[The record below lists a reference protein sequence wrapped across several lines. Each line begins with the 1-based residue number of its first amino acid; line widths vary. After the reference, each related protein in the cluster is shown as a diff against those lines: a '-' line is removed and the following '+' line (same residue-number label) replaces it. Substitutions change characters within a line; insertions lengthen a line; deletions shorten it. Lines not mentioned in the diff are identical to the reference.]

1 MSHAN
6 SSLIAWVVLGV
17 LSMTFQITVWQE
29 PHLAFHSRS
38 PAHLAWSFTK
48 MAPWLMAGNR
58 SRFLPWQEQPAAL
71 RHACTGLSQAL
82 GTTLEIS
89 GLEHIQGGHIQGKQG
104 QGGPFVVLPL
114 HEGHLD
120 FVSLFQLP
128 IPLRFVA
135 RLETMRWPVIG
146 PIMRDSGS
154 IEVSPERGLSS
165 YRAMLRQA
173 KPIFDRGES
182 LVVFPQGS
190 ICGLEIEFQP
200 GAFRLAKHYGLPIL
214 PVVLS
219 GSHSIWDFPFN
230 PFLHGRGRVCMEI
243 LEPIPASV
251 VAADPEA
258 VRVDLKRRM
267 KARALES
274 DFVPP
279 RRYDPDRDGYW
290 DGYLLEIDPDF
301 TDLHAKVAAHR
312 AKNGV
317 LPDGRYSDGRQPGI
331 AEKIFNGLTGTPG

>member
-1 MSHAN
+1 LNTTKTCWLELDVDRSGL
-6 SSLIAWVVLGV
+6 SGV
-17 LSMTFQITVWQE
+17 FSMTFQITVWQE

-58 SRFLPWQEQPAAL
+58 SRFMPWQEQPAAL

-82 GTTLEIS
+82 GTNLEIT
-89 GLEHIQGGHIQGKQG
+89 GLEHIRDAQNQ
-104 QGGPFVVLPL
+104 GPFVVLPL

-190 ICGLEIEFQP
+190 ICGLEIDFQP

-243 LEPIPASV
+243 LEPIPASQV
-251 VAADPEA
+251 SADPEA
-258 VRVDLKRRM
+258 VRVGLKRRM
-267 KARALES
+267 KARALEA
-274 DFVPP
+274 DFAPP

-301 TDLHAKVAAHR
+301 EELYAKIAAHR
-312 AKNGV
+312 AKHGV
-317 LPDGRYSDGRQPGI
+317 LPDGRFADGRQPGI
-331 AEKIFNGLTGTPG
+331 AEKFFHGLTGTPG